1 MALSKS
7 SDIRELCYPFI
18 FETRS
23 TCDYEIQTDEL
34 CCQVGMVL
42 GYLDERWLQMREDLT
57 RLQTLIYHLNGSVR
71 GKNGIFEEDIDW
83 LKQRYDAYQHMSA
96 GRVGGFV
103 LQQGPMPVPVLHLCR
118 CQAKKVVRALVR
130 LDEAGVPVPPTLPR
144 FANLLANFFFVL
156 TVVIKAELNVEE
168 IPYHSINY
176 PSPRT

>member
-83 LKQRYDAYQHMSA
+83 LKQRHRS
-96 GRVGGFV
+96 
-103 LQQGPMPVPVLHLCR
+103 
-118 CQAKKVVRALVR
+118 
-130 LDEAGVPVPPTLPR
+130 
-144 FANLLANFFFVL
+144 N
-156 TVVIKAELNVEE
+156 
-168 IPYHSINY
+168 
-176 PSPRT
+176 SP